1 MIMSFYLQNLR
12 EVLRLSP
19 ILIVGLPL
27 FFSGIE
33 ENPEWLY
40 FSAGAFLSEKVNHHT
55 KKLIFKYFSNY
66 PQIYRPPGAIQCG
79 VAIQPN
85 ATKPWTNLGMP
96 SGHSQIVGFFSGYFI
111 YRIINKKENRK
122 LSLKQIVK
130 KEKTKLITL
139 IVIVFL
145 GMIARLNISV
155 AGFISADKYG
165 CHTLE
170 QVVVGG
176 SLGLVY
182 GMLWNR
188 FYPEIK
194 KMLNNKCFR

>member
-1 MIMSFYLQNLR
+1 
-12 EVLRLSP
+12 
-19 ILIVGLPL
+19 
-27 FFSGIE
+27 
-33 ENPEWLY
+33 
-40 FSAGAFLSEKVNHHT
+40 
-55 KKLIFKYFSNY
+55 
-66 PQIYRPPGAIQCG
+66 
-79 VAIQPN
+79 
-85 ATKPWTNLGMP
+85 MP
-96 SGHSQIVGFFSGYFI
+96 SGHSQIIGFFSGYFI
-111 YRIINKKENRK
+111 YRIINKEENRN
-122 LSLKQIVK
+122 LSFKQIIK

-188 FYPEIK
+188 LYPEIK
-194 KMLNNKCFR
+194 KMFNKNCYK